1 MALFRDIDAFRE
13 AAPRSVIAI
22 GNFDGLH
29 AGHRHVLSIAVKL
42 ASETGVP
49 AAVLTFDPH
58 PIRFFKPATP
68 EFALTS
74 LDERS
79 VLLGLLGVEHLMAL
93 NFDAELSSKS
103 PQEFVDE
110 ILVTGI
116 DASQVLVGEGFRF
129 GKGRAGDTAI
139 LTELCAARG
148 VAVHV
153 VGLAQIQGTVV
164 SSTRIRDAVR
174 AADFGVVRELLGRNF
189 AVSGKVVHG
198 DARGRDLGYPTAN
211 VQTEPRLLPPDGI
224 YATWLYD
231 NQSRFPSAT
240 YVGTRPTF
248 DGSDR
253 RIESFILNAS
263 GPVDLYEHDV
273 VVEFVERVRSDMR
286 YESAEA
292 LVAQM
297 AIDVAQS
304 KEILGV

>member
-1 MALFRDIDAFRE
+1 MALFRDIEAFRE

-22 GNFDGLH
+22 GNFDGIH
-29 AGHRHVLSIAVKL
+29 AGHRHVLAFALKL
-42 ASETGVP
+42 ASETGVA

-58 PIRFFKPATP
+58 PVRFFKPTTP

-74 LDERS
+74 LDERAI
-79 VLLGLLGVEHLMAL
+79 LLGLLGIEHLVAL
-93 NFDAELSSKS
+93 NFDAGLSSKS
-103 PQEFVDE
+103 PKEFVDE
-110 ILVTGI
+110 ILVSGI

-129 GKGRAGDTAI
+129 GKGRAGDTTI

-153 VGLAQIQGTVV
+153 VGLAQIQGVVV

-174 AADFGVVRELLGRNF
+174 DADFDVVRELLGRNF
-189 AVSGKVVHG
+189 VVSGKVVHG

-211 VQTEPRLLPPDGI
+211 VQTEQRLLPPDGI

-231 NQSRFPSAT
+231 AQSRHPSAT

-253 RIESFILNAS
+253 RVESFILNAT

-273 VVEFVERVRSDMR
+273 VIEFVGRVRSDMR

-297 AIDVAQS
+297 AIDVEQS
-304 KEILGV
+304 KQILGV